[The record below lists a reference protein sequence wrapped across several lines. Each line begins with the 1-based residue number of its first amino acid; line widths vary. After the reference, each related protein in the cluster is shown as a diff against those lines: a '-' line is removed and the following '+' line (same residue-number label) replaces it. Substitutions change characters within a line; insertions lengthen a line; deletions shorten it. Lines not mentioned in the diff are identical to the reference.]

1 MPAISRP
8 GASGVA
14 AAQRERRG
22 GSQDEDPGRE
32 PGHRGARAEALVVV
46 QHLVAEV
53 RGRYGT
59 VCRVTAS
66 GVILSASSG
75 STSRSPNMLV
85 IAAAA
90 LRTRTPVNKP
100 IRPAAVM

>member
-1 MPAISRP
+1 MTSTPASCTF
-8 GASGVA
+8 
-14 AAQRERRG
+14 
-22 GSQDEDPGRE
+22 
-32 PGHRGARAEALVVV
+32 VVY
-46 QHLVAEV
+46 EFT
-53 RGRYGT
+53 RNGT

-75 STSRSPNMLV
+75 STSKNPNMLV
-85 IAAAA
+85 TAAAA